1 MTTTSIDMAIH
12 VDSEYLET
20 FSGLPV
26 RVVDPTDVRGA
37 VSAMRESAAAR
48 RAQLPAV
55 PMPDGI
61 TAEDHQVPGP
71 QGAPEVMV
79 RLYRPAALPD
89 SAPALYWIHGGG
101 MVLGDVE
108 MNDAYCGRLAGQLN
122 ALIASVEYRLAPE
135 HPYPAPLDDCY
146 AGLSWLAGATD
157 EIGVDP
163 TRIGLGG
170 GSAGA
175 GLAAGLA
182 LLARDRG
189 EVEVCF
195 QFLVYPMLDDRNAT
209 RSSHAIT
216 DGRVWNR
223 DTNHVGWNAYLS
235 GQAGSEGIDAYAAPA
250 RSGDLSGL
258 PPAYICVGTMD
269 LFVDED
275 IAYAQALLAADVPV
289 ELHVYPGAFHG
300 SPNSIPN
307 ASLSVRW
314 NADEQAALER
324 ALNGKR

>member
-1 MTTTSIDMAIH
+1 MAIH

-26 RVVDPTDVRGA
+26 RLVDPTDVRGA

-55 PMPDGI
+55 PMPDGVA
-61 TAEDHQVPGP
+61 TEDHQVPGP
-71 QGAPEVMV
+71 QGAPDVMV
-79 RLYRPAALPD
+79 RLYRPTALPD

-101 MVLGDVE
+101 MVLGSVE
-108 MNDAYCGRLAGQLN
+108 TNDAYCGQLADQLN
-122 ALIASVEYRLAPE
+122 VVIASVEYRLAPE

-146 AGLSWLAGATD
+146 AGLSWFAGAAD

-163 TRIGLGG
+163 TRIAIGG
-170 GSAGA
+170 ASAGA

-182 LLARDRG
+182 LFARDRG

-195 QFLVYPMLDDRNAT
+195 QFLVYPMLDDRNST

-250 RSGDLSGL
+250 RSDDLSGL

-275 IAYAQALLAADVPV
+275 IAYAQALLAADVPA

-307 ASLSVRW
+307 AALSVRW

-324 ALNGKR
+324 ALNGKQ